1 MEGLFTRLVR
11 LNARFLAD
19 ALRATAREIELLEP
33 GSPALAFP
41 IIFYQEEVPLMG
53 QITVKDSAGP
63 FRAALSFVDAKGSPT
78 EPDDVPVWEIADE
91 TVATAVVDADGKG
104 AEFTPGS
111 PGDAEAATTQVT
123 VTSTDND
130 GTVVTAIG
138 SITVVSGEA
147 VLGDVTFA
155 QPVA

>member
-11 LNARFLAD
+11 LNAPFLVR

-53 QITVKDSAGP
+53 QITVKDSDGA
-63 FRAALSFVDAKGSPT
+63 FRAAIAFVDAKGSPT
-78 EPDDVPVWEIADE
+78 EPDDVPQWAIADE
-91 TVATAVVDADGKG
+91 SVATAVVDDDGKG

-111 PGDAEAATTQVT
+111 PGAAEAATTQVT
-123 VTSTDND
+123 VTSTDTD
-130 GTVVTAIG
+130 GTVVTAVG

-147 VLGDVTFA
+147 VLGDVSFA
-155 QPVA
+155 APA